1 MKELK
6 FNDLLSILFKEKN
19 VVIFVEK
26 DSILRWYVNK
36 FIPIEDVFVY
46 LSYDN
51 CSLFI
56 QWDDSI
62 CINDFKKVYIIK

>member
-26 DSILRWYVNK
+26 DNILRWYVNK

-62 CINDFKKVYIIK
+62 YINDFKKVYIIK